1 MQEQK
6 SKKQKSFA
14 ERLCAGLDIPAE
26 VLPGGHRIEISG
38 RSGLK
43 ISGCGKILLYAPC
56 EIRVALSGAVLSIVG
71 RDLVC
76 VAYSA
81 GEVAIEGR
89 IDNVAFRE
97 AGA

>member
-1 MQEQK
+1 MKEQK
-6 SKKQKSFA
+6 EKRQKSLGEKF
-14 ERLCAGLDIPAE
+14 CDILDVTADL
-26 VLPGGHRIEISG
+26 LPKGHRVEIKG
-38 RSGLK
+38 RGALN

-56 EIRVALSGAVLSIVG
+56 EIRVALADSVLAVVG

-89 IDNVAFRE
+89 IDNVSFKE
-97 AGA
+97 AV